1 MTVVFPVVPVSLL
14 GLCPIGN
21 LSDRDFFA
29 VLAINQSVIK
39 RLRREYSL
47 SYLVSPFVHAK

>member
-1 MTVVFPVVPVSLL
+1 MTVLFPVVTASLL

-21 LSDRDFFA
+21 LSGRDFFA
-29 VLAINQSVIK
+29 ALAINQSVIN
-39 RLRREYSL
+39 RLRPVYGL

>member
-29 VLAINQSVIK
+29 ASLLIN
-39 RLRREYSL
+39 R
-47 SYLVSPFVHAK
+47 

>member
-1 MTVVFPVVPVSLL
+1 MTIVFPVVPVSLL

-29 VLAINQSVIK
+29 TLLLTNQ
-39 RLRREYSL
+39 
-47 SYLVSPFVHAK
+47 

>member
-1 MTVVFPVVPVSLL
+1 MTVLFPVVTVSLL

-21 LSDRDFFA
+21 LSGRDFFA
-29 VLAINQSVIK
+29 VLAINQSVIN
-39 RLRREYSL
+39 RLRPVYGL

>member
-1 MTVVFPVVPVSLL
+1 MVSPVVLISLL
-14 GLCPIGN
+14 GLSPIGN

-29 VLAINQSVIK
+29 ALAINQSVIK

>member
-21 LSDRDFFA
+21 LSDRDF
-29 VLAINQSVIK
+29 LRPRLLIN
-39 RLRREYSL
+39 R
-47 SYLVSPFVHAK
+47 

>member
-21 LSDRDFFA
+21 LSDWDF
-29 VLAINQSVIK
+29 
-39 RLRREYSL
+39 LR
-47 SYLVSPFVHAK
+47 PFY

>member
-29 VLAINQSVIK
+29 AIAINQSVTK

>member
-1 MTVVFPVVPVSLL
+1 MTVVFPVVPVSL

-21 LSDRDFFA
+21 LSDRDF
-29 VLAINQSVIK
+29 LRPPINQSVIK

>member
-21 LSDRDFFA
+21 LSDRDFFCDPS
-29 VLAINQSVIK
+29 INQSVIK
-39 RLRREYSL
+39 QLRRAYLL
-47 SYLVSPFVHAK
+47 SNLVSPFVHAK